1 MEPATGAVDRCGFKP
16 IRRRATRDVRLT
28 AAFGDDADVIRDT
41 DLQLLLLANTLGP
54 MGSAILSPVLDSLIG
69 PFGVS
74 EASIG
79 LVISVFTAPAIVM
92 IPLVGVLTDRY
103 GRKPILVAGLLLYGT
118 AGTAIALT
126 TDFRMVLALRFFQGI
141 GFAGIN
147 PVIITAIGD
156 LYRGDAEATAQ
167 GFRFTESGL
176 TQVLF
181 PMLSGTLIALAWYWP
196 FLLYAIA
203 FPIAFL
209 VVLFFEEPMP
219 AAKRTAAAD
228 GGDGSGSSLGDLVRL
243 VKNRRVLA
251 MVLARGFPVIAWI
264 GFLTYNSI
272 LVVRVLGGTPVDA
285 GLLVAAGSLTWAIAA
300 SQAGRLSAAF
310 DSRAT
315 LLVVANAALGIGL
328 LGFAYAPGLLVA
340 GGGVALMGAGF
351 GIVMS
356 IYRSIITA
364 MAPPA
369 LRGRL
374 VSLGESFGRVTGTLT
389 PVVMG
394 GTIGL
399 LSNTLGFATAV
410 RTAAVGAGIV
420 AGGVGIV
427 LILVAATA
435 SPPGDQANPKGY

>member
-1 MEPATGAVDRCGFKP
+1 M
-16 IRRRATRDVRLT
+16 RLT

-54 MGSAILSPVLDSLIG
+54 MGSAVLSPVLDSLIG
-69 PFGVS
+69 PFGAS

-103 GRKPILVAGLLLYGT
+103 GRKPILVAGLLLYGI

-126 TDFRMVLALRFFQGI
+126 TEFRMVLLLRFIQGV

-181 PMLSGTLIALAWYWP
+181 PLLSGALIALAWYWP

-203 FPIAFL
+203 FPIALL
-209 VVLFFEEPMP
+209 VGLFFEEPMP
-219 AAKRTAAAD
+219 AADRGTAAD
-228 GGDGSGSSLGDLVRL
+228 GGETGTIGALLAL

-285 GLLVAAGSLTWAIAA
+285 GLLVATGSLTWAAAA

-315 LLVVANAALGIGL
+315 LLVVSNGALGVGL
-328 LGFAYAPGLLVA
+328 LGFAFAPGLAVA
-340 GGGVALMGAGF
+340 GLGVALMGAGF
-351 GIVMS
+351 GVVMS
-356 IYRSIITA
+356 LYRSIITA
-364 MAPPA
+364 MAPPR

-389 PVVMG
+389 PVAMG
-394 GTIGL
+394 ATIGL
-399 LSNTLGFATAV
+399 LSSTVGFATSV
-410 RTAAVGAGIV
+410 RIAAIGAGLV
-420 AGGVGIV
+420 AGGVGIL
-427 LILVAATA
+427 LILVAAA
-435 SPPGDQANPKGY
+435 AAPPADQPEAKAF

>member
-1 MEPATGAVDRCGFKP
+1 M
-16 IRRRATRDVRLT
+16 ATRDVRLT

-54 MGSAILSPVLDSLIG
+54 MGSAVLSPVLDSLIG
-69 PFGVS
+69 PFGAS

-103 GRKPILVAGLLLYGT
+103 GRKPILIAGLLLYGA

-126 TDFRMVLALRFFQGI
+126 TDFRLVLGLRFFQGI

-181 PMLSGTLIALAWYWP
+181 PMLSGALIALAWYWP

-219 AAKRTAAAD
+219 AAKRAAAATD
-228 GGDGSGSSLGDLVRL
+228 GGDGSAGSLGDLVGL

-315 LLVVANAALGIGL
+315 LLEVANAALGIGL

-369 LRGRL
+369 LRGRI

-394 GTIGL
+394 ATIGL

-427 LILVAATA
+427 LILIAAA
-435 SPPGDQANPKGY
+435 AAPPDGQAIHKGF

>member
-1 MEPATGAVDRCGFKP
+1 M
-16 IRRRATRDVRLT
+16 RLT

-54 MGSAILSPVLDSLIG
+54 MGSAVLSPVLDSLIG
-69 PFGVS
+69 PFGAS

-103 GRKPILVAGLLLYGT
+103 GRKPILVAGLLLYGI

-126 TDFRMVLALRFFQGI
+126 TEFRLVLLLRFIQGV

-181 PMLSGTLIALAWYWP
+181 PLLSGALIALAWYWP

-203 FPIAFL
+203 FPIALF
-209 VVLFFEEPMP
+209 VGLFFEEPMP
-219 AAKRTAAAD
+219 AAGRATAAD
-228 GGDGSGSSLGDLVRL
+228 GGETGTVGALLAL

-285 GLLVAAGSLTWAIAA
+285 GLLVATGSLTWAAAA

-315 LLVVANAALGIGL
+315 LLVVSNGALGVGL
-328 LGFAYAPGLLVA
+328 LGFAFAPGLAVA
-340 GGGVALMGAGF
+340 GLGVALMGAGF
-351 GIVMS
+351 GVVMS
-356 IYRSIITA
+356 LYRSIITA
-364 MAPPA
+364 MAPPR
-369 LRGRL
+369 LRGRV

-389 PVVMG
+389 PVAMG
-394 GTIGL
+394 ATIGL
-399 LSNTLGFATAV
+399 LSSTVGFATSV
-410 RTAAVGAGIV
+410 RIAAIGAGLV
-420 AGGVGIV
+420 AGGVGIL
-427 LILVAATA
+427 LILVAAA
-435 SPPGDQANPKGY
+435 AAPPADQPEAKAF